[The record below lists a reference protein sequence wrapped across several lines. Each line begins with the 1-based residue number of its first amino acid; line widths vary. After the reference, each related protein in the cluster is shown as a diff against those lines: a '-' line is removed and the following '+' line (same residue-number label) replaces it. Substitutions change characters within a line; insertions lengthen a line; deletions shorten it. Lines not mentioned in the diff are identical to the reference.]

1 LNMVQVKVKTLAW
14 VLGAIGSLAAV
25 TAFGVAPLTA
35 SDAQA
40 TDSTVE
46 AVSFQPEVIESRGT
60 LIQQERIRRGETLGT
75 LLSRLG
81 ADDAE
86 FGAFVRKD
94 PFAKSLLELRPG
106 RTVSAVLGTD
116 RSIDRLTY
124 RLSSADP
131 VGLGRR
137 LVIARQSGKLVAYD
151 EPVPAERSIETR
163 TALVRNSL
171 VEALDAADIPDN
183 VLTRM
188 ADVFGEDVNLRDV
201 RRGDRL
207 RVVYE
212 TLQEAG
218 SLEPPIVGRILAVQF
233 RGGQR
238 KIEAIWFNRGDGVGD
253 YYSFDGR
260 NLSRPFLASP
270 LEFTR
275 VSSGF
280 TESRLHPIL
289 RDWRAHKGVDLQA
302 PVGTKVRSTA
312 DGVIDFVGQQRGY
325 GNVIIIKHNAK
336 QTTLYAH
343 LNEFADGLQVGS
355 KVRQGD
361 TIGTVGMTGWTT
373 GPHLHF
379 EFLIDGEHVDPMA
392 AVQAI
397 PVRGLQGAER
407 ARFTAQANEYKTR
420 FGLLDTQMVARF
432 E

>member
-1 LNMVQVKVKTLAW
+1 MVQVKVKTLAW

-183 VLTRM
+183 VVTRM

-407 ARFTAQANEYKTR
+407 ARFTAQANEYKAR

>member
-1 LNMVQVKVKTLAW
+1 MVQVKVKTLAW

-35 SDAQA
+35 SDVQA

-343 LNEFADGLQVGS
+343 LNEFADGLRVGS

-379 EFLIDGEHVDPMA
+379 EFRIGGVHQDPLKMA
-392 AVQAI
+392 KAAESVPLDPAAR
-397 PVRGLQGAER
+397 PRFVELARMAQGKLDLAETLGSR
-407 ARFTAQANEYKTR
+407 AT
-420 FGLLDTQMVARF
+420 F

>member
-1 LNMVQVKVKTLAW
+1 MVQVKVKTIAW

-25 TAFGVAPLTA
+25 TAFGVAPLA
-35 SDAQA
+35 APD
-40 TDSTVE
+40 
-46 AVSFQPEVIESRGT
+46 FQPTEAIVEPVTFQAEVVESRNT
-60 LIQQERIRRGETLGT
+60 VIQQERIRRGETLGT
-75 LLSRLG
+75 LLARLG
-81 ADDAE
+81 ADDPE

-94 PFAKSLLELRPG
+94 PFAKNLLELRAG
-106 RTVSAVLGTD
+106 RTVSAKIGPD
-116 RSIDRLTY
+116 RTVERLTY
-124 RLSSADP
+124 RLSGEDP

-137 LVIARQSGKLVAYD
+137 LVIARQSGKLAAFD
-151 EPVPAERSIETR
+151 EHVPAERSIETR
-163 TALVRNSL
+163 TAQVRSTLVD
-171 VEALDAADIPDN
+171 ALDVADIPDN
-183 VLTRM
+183 VLARM
-188 ADVFGEDVNLRDV
+188 ADVFGDDVNLRDV

-238 KIEAIWFNRGDGVGD
+238 KLEAIWLDRGDGSGD

-280 TESRLHPIL
+280 TESRFHPIL

-302 PVGTKVRSTA
+302 PIGTKVRSTA
-312 DGVIDFVGQQRGY
+312 DGTIDFIGQQRGY
-325 GNVIIIKHNAK
+325 GNVVIIKHNAK

-343 LNEFADGLQVGS
+343 LQDFGDGLQVGS

-361 TIGTVGMTGWTT
+361 TIGTVGMTGYTT

-392 AVQAI
+392 AVQSV
-397 PVRGLQGAER
+397 PVRGMQGAEKT
-407 ARFTAQANEYKTR
+407 RFNVLANEYKAR
-420 FGLLDTQMVARF
+420 FGLLDTQMAARF

>member
-1 LNMVQVKVKTLAW
+1 MVQVKVKTIAW

-25 TAFGVAPLTA
+25 TAFGVAPLA
-35 SDAQA
+35 APD
-40 TDSTVE
+40 
-46 AVSFQPEVIESRGT
+46 FQPTEAIVEPVTFQAEVVESRNT
-60 LIQQERIRRGETLGT
+60 VIQQERIRRGETLGT
-75 LLSRLG
+75 LLARLG
-81 ADDAE
+81 ADDPE

-94 PFAKSLLELRPG
+94 PFAKNLLELRAG
-106 RTVSAVLGTD
+106 RTVSAKIGPD
-116 RSIDRLTY
+116 RTVERLTY
-124 RLSSADP
+124 RLSGEDP

-137 LVIARQSGKLVAYD
+137 LVIARQSGKLAAFD
-151 EPVPAERSIETR
+151 EHVPAERSIETR
-163 TALVRNSL
+163 TAQVRSTLVD
-171 VEALDAADIPDN
+171 ALDVADIPDN
-183 VLTRM
+183 VLARM
-188 ADVFGEDVNLRDV
+188 ADIFGDDVNLRDV

-238 KIEAIWFNRGDGVGD
+238 KLEAIWLDRGDGSGD

-280 TESRLHPIL
+280 TESRFHPIL

-302 PVGTKVRSTA
+302 PIGTKVRSTA
-312 DGVIDFVGQQRGY
+312 DGTIDFIGQQRGY
-325 GNVIIIKHNAK
+325 GNVVIIKHNAK

-343 LNEFADGLQVGS
+343 LQDFGDGLQVGS

-361 TIGTVGMTGWTT
+361 TIGTVGMTGYTT

-392 AVQAI
+392 AVQSV
-397 PVRGLQGAER
+397 PVRGMQGAEKT
-407 ARFTAQANEYKTR
+407 RFNVLANEYKAR
-420 FGLLDTQMVARF
+420 FGLLDTQMAARF

>member
-1 LNMVQVKVKTLAW
+1 MVQVKVKTLAW

-35 SDAQA
+35 SDVQA

-151 EPVPAERSIETR
+151 EHVPAERSIETR

-218 SLEPPIVGRILAVQF
+218 SLEPPIVGRILAVQA
-233 RGGQR
+233 RVIAQR
-238 KIEAIWFNRGDGVGD
+238 C
-253 YYSFDGR
+253 
-260 NLSRPFLASP
+260 RP
-270 LEFTR
+270 
-275 VSSGF
+275 G
-280 TESRLHPIL
+280 ES
-289 RDWRAHKGVDLQA
+289 
-302 PVGTKVRSTA
+302 
-312 DGVIDFVGQQRGY
+312 
-325 GNVIIIKHNAK
+325 
-336 QTTLYAH
+336 
-343 LNEFADGLQVGS
+343 
-355 KVRQGD
+355 
-361 TIGTVGMTGWTT
+361 
-373 GPHLHF
+373 
-379 EFLIDGEHVDPMA
+379 
-392 AVQAI
+392 
-397 PVRGLQGAER
+397 
-407 ARFTAQANEYKTR
+407 
-420 FGLLDTQMVARF
+420 
-432 E
+432 

>member
-1 LNMVQVKVKTLAW
+1 MVQVKVKTLAW

-407 ARFTAQANEYKTR
+407 ARFTAQANEYKAR

>member
-1 LNMVQVKVKTLAW
+1 MVQVKVKTLAW

-35 SDAQA
+35 SDVQA

-343 LNEFADGLQVGS
+343 LNEFADGLRVGS

-407 ARFTAQANEYKTR
+407 ARFTLQANEYKAR

>member
-1 LNMVQVKVKTLAW
+1 MVQVKVKTVAW
-14 VLGAIGSLAAV
+14 VLGALGSLAAV
-25 TAFGVAPLTA
+25 TAFGVAPLA
-35 SDAQA
+35 APD
-40 TDSTVE
+40 
-46 AVSFQPEVIESRGT
+46 FQPTESSVELVTFQAEVVESRGA

-81 ADDAE
+81 AEDPE

-94 PFAKSLLELRPG
+94 PFAKNLLELRAG
-106 RTVSAVLGTD
+106 RTVSAVLGPD
-116 RSIDRLTY
+116 RTVERLTY
-124 RLSSADP
+124 RLTSADT

-137 LVIARQSGKLVAYD
+137 LVITRQSGKLVAFD
-151 EPVPAERSIETR
+151 EAVPAERSIETR
-163 TALVRNSL
+163 SAQVRTTL
-171 VEALDAADIPDN
+171 VEALDTADIPDN
-183 VLTRM
+183 VLSRM
-188 ADVFGEDVNLRDV
+188 ADVFGDDVNLRDV

-238 KIEAIWFNRGDGVGD
+238 KLEAIWLDRGDGSGD

-280 TESRLHPIL
+280 SESRLHPIL

-312 DGVIDFVGQQRGY
+312 DGVIDFIGQQRGY
-325 GNVIIIKHNAK
+325 GNVVIIKHNAK

-343 LNEFADGLQVGS
+343 LQDFGDGLQVGS

-392 AVQAI
+392 AVQAM
-397 PVRGLQGAER
+397 PVRGLQGAEK
-407 ARFTAQANEYKTR
+407 ARFTVLANEYKAR
-420 FGLLDTQMVARF
+420 FGLLDTQMAARF